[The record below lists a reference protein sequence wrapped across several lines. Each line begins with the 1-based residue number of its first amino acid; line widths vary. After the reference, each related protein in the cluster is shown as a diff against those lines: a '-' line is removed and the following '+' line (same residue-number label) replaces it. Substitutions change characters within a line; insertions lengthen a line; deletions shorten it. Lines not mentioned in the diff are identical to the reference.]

1 MRAYEVFLNDKRL
14 CLAGIAGDC
23 MLNVIIT
30 HLRRNS
36 DRDEVHLQVGGR
48 VGLDSDI
55 SEHVDWTT
63 TQLSKDDEVRVR
75 IIESDSADQPKSRK
89 RNPEEELEL
98 QKQHVRRMAKQLG
111 WTLTEYGDAPS
122 EIETKTIQ

>member
-14 CLAGIAGDC
+14 CVAGIAGDC

-30 HLRRNS
+30 HLKRND

-48 VGLDSDI
+48 KGIVNG
-55 SEHVDWTT
+55 EHVDWASI
-63 TQLSKDDEVRVR
+63 QLSKDDEVRVR
-75 IIESDSADQPKSRK
+75 IIEADSADRPKSRK
-89 RNPEEELEL
+89 RNPEKELEL
-98 QKQHVRRMAKQLG
+98 QKQHVRAMAKQLG

>member
-1 MRAYEVFLNDKRL
+1 MMAYEVFLNDKRL
-14 CLAGIAGDC
+14 CVAGIAGDC

-30 HLRRNS
+30 HLKRNG

-48 VGLDSDI
+48 KGIVDGK
-55 SEHVDWTT
+55 HVDWTT

-75 IIESDSADQPKSRK
+75 IIECDSADQPKSRK
-89 RNPEEELEL
+89 RNPEKELEL
-98 QKQHVRRMAKQLG
+98 QKQHVRAMAKQLG

>member
-48 VGLDSDI
+48 KGLVNG
-55 SEHVDWTT
+55 EHVDWTT

-75 IIESDSADQPKSRK
+75 IIESDSADKPKSRK

-122 EIETKTIQ
+122 EIENKTIQ

>member
-1 MRAYEVFLNDKRL
+1 MMAYEVSLNDKRL
-14 CLAGIAGDC
+14 CVAGIAGDC

-30 HLRRNS
+30 HLKRND
-36 DRDEVHLQVGGR
+36 DRGEVHLQVGGR
-48 VGLDSDI
+48 KGIVNG
-55 SEHVDWTT
+55 EHVDWAS

-75 IIESDSADQPKSRK
+75 IIESDTADQPKSRK
-89 RNPEEELEL
+89 RNPEKELEL
-98 QKQHVRRMAKQLG
+98 QKQHVRLMAKQLG

>member
-1 MRAYEVFLNDKRL
+1 MRAYEVFINDKRL

-23 MLNVIIT
+23 ILNLIIT
-30 HLRRNS
+30 HWRQNS
-36 DRDEVHLQVGGR
+36 DRDSVHLQVGGR
-48 VGLDSDI
+48 KGIVNG
-55 SEHVDWTT
+55 EHVDWTT
-63 TQLSKDDEVRVR
+63 TQLSNDDEVRVR

-122 EIETKTIQ
+122 EIETKTVQ